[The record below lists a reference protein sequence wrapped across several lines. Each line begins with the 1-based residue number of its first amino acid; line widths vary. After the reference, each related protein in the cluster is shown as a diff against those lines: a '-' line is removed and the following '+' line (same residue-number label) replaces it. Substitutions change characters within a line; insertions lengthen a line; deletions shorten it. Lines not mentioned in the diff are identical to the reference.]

1 MEKMNHKYQMPILIV
16 ILIVT
21 LVLQFLS
28 MRKSSNKNN
37 EIIII
42 ERQLQKPIIIK
53 ENKLIKD

>member
-1 MEKMNHKYQMPILIV
+1 MNHKYQMPILIV

>member
-28 MRKSSNKNN
+28 MRKFSNKNN
-37 EIIII
+37 KIFII

>member
-1 MEKMNHKYQMPILIV
+1 MNHKYQMPILII
-16 ILIVT
+16 ILIIT

-28 MRKSSNKNN
+28 MRKSKNN

>member
-1 MEKMNHKYQMPILIV
+1 MEKMNHKYQMPILII

>member
-1 MEKMNHKYQMPILIV
+1 MEKMNHKYQMPILII
-16 ILIVT
+16 ILIIT

-28 MRKSSNKNN
+28 MRKSKNN